1 MMLLDDPMD
10 DGYMLGSGGSGFS
23 SDAMRIPPS
32 TGGVPMLDAGGG
44 VATVPS
50 PAVLTTA
57 AAGAAAAAQQHQGA
71 AATLPPQ
78 PSTPYAASAAA
89 QQQAAAAAAYY
100 AWLAQQQAAAT
111 RGPSYLERLWSTRV
125 DLARLLLL
133 TLIVWLAISAHATL
147 LHYLRAFVESR
158 GAGLSEGREL
168 ALRAAYPVTILLAL
182 WHLKTFGLTSAAAP
196 AAGGAAT
203 ATDI

>member
-57 AAGAAAAAQQHQGA
+57 AAGAAVAAQQQQQQPM
-71 AATLPPQ
+71 PPQ
-78 PSTPYAASAAA
+78 PSTPYVASAAA
-89 QQQAAAAAAYY
+89 QQQAAATAAYY
-100 AWLAQQQAAAT
+100 AWLAQQQAAAA

-168 ALRAAYPVTILLAL
+168 ALRAAYPVAILLVL
-182 WHLKTFGLTSAAAP
+182 WHLKTFGLTTPAAA
-196 AAGGAAT
+196 GAAA